1 MRHRLAR
8 HVRRLARSVLELA
21 GDMVQLQQVA
31 FEGSPHAP
39 TPSDRS
45 YGLTLQ
51 VGSDTLY
58 CPSTKNDYRVQ

>member
-1 MRHRLAR
+1 
-8 HVRRLARSVLELA
+8 VLELA
-21 GDMVQLQQVA
+21 GDMVELQQVA